1 MNIEVIITAII
12 GVCTTA
18 ASSLITW
25 LFSKRKYNAEV
36 DNNVISNL
44 QQSVETYKIIVN
56 DLNERL
62 DFYIK
67 LAEDNKNEMFK
78 VKNVLYSVINKSC
91 TDASCT
97 KRNFPSFSITP
108 PTITIPIYFTHF
120 LIYFYYIQIIRN
132 NYISIK
138 YTFCFFSI

>member
-1 MNIEVIITAII
+1 MNIDVIITAII

-97 KRNFPSFSITP
+97 KRKLYSDEELKHLMGYLK
-108 PTITIPIYFTHF
+108 PIENEPDFKK
-120 LIYFYYIQIIRN
+120 IE
-132 NYISIK
+132 SD
-138 YTFCFFSI
+138 S

>member
-1 MNIEVIITAII
+1 MNIDVIITAII

-44 QQSVETYKIIVN
+44 QQSVN

-97 KRNFPSFSITP
+97 KRKLYSDEELKHLMGYLEPIENELNFKKIESNS
-108 PTITIPIYFTHF
+108 
-120 LIYFYYIQIIRN
+120 
-132 NYISIK
+132 
-138 YTFCFFSI
+138 

>member
-18 ASSLITW
+18 ASSLVTW

-62 DFYIK
+62 NFYIK
-67 LAEDNKNEMFK
+67 LAEDNKTEMFK

-97 KRNFPSFSITP
+97 KRKLYSDEELKHLMGYLKPIENEPNFKKIESDS
-108 PTITIPIYFTHF
+108 
-120 LIYFYYIQIIRN
+120 
-132 NYISIK
+132 
-138 YTFCFFSI
+138 